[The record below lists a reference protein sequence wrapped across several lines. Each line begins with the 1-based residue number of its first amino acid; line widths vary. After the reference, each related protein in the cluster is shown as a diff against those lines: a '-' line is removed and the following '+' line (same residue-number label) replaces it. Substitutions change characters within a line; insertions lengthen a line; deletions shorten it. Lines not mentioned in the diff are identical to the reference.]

1 MNRLNASG
9 GINLIADAKKAVL
22 NMPAISSRF
31 KSDYQTGEAV
41 TQTEVD
47 RIAEEEK
54 EDETP
59 IN

>member
-1 MNRLNASG
+1 
-9 GINLIADAKKAVL
+9 
-22 NMPAISSRF
+22 MPAISSRF

>member
-1 MNRLNASG
+1 
-9 GINLIADAKKAVL
+9 
-22 NMPAISSRF
+22 MPAISNRF